1 MCHRRCMCHRSIS
14 PFLFVSRS
22 MLRAMLPAP
31 LCLLRPSVQPRVV
44 PTQPEILTEVMKLLC
59 RVYHSLSISFFELE
73 LARHPC
79 LSATKHWIELNP
91 CHIGLGDEGPMAT
104 SAFACRGF
112 FSGLGVRQ
120 RMMPKIEKPPAVG
133 LGKPLT
139 VFDRYVETVE
149 LAVEIPSAGRFRPRA
164 VRKRWIK
171 NACQFFDDD
180 GSFGKGTGLQIHI
193 HIFFFYVYMMI
204 LGKSSLSVVE
214 TIGCQGG
221 AHKNPPAIAGWQLQL
236 VI

>member
-1 MCHRRCMCHRSIS
+1 
-14 PFLFVSRS
+14 
-22 MLRAMLPAP
+22 
-31 LCLLRPSVQPRVV
+31 
-44 PTQPEILTEVMKLLC
+44 MKLLC

-180 GSFGKGTGLQIHI
+180 GSFGEGTGLEVHVQVFLFDIDKVV
-193 HIFFFYVYMMI
+193 FGEAR
-204 LGKSSLSVVE
+204 LAVVE
-214 TIGCQGG
+214 AIRRQWRADKDPVTITY
-221 AHKNPPAIAGWQLQL
+221 W
-236 VI
+236 